1 MYVNRD
7 HEWLTIQVVCKGLE
21 EYETSPVNTCVAIV
35 SPDYSATIGMHVA
48 HHLSKM
54 GEMPDILHIEVPYPD
69 ESADYYRDKFMDP
82 NNPNGIVSFYKYEK
96 VILVEAG
103 IITGGNYTF
112 LEKVFNL
119 HNIELI
125 TVAQYENVH
134 SKFQCDIVG
143 AYYDSKV
150 AELEFYW
157 ERYNKHWD

>member
-7 HEWLTIQVVCKGLE
+7 HEWLTTQVVCKSLE
-21 EYETSPVNTCVAIV
+21 AYETSPVNTCVAIV
-35 SPDYSATIGMHVA
+35 SPDYSASIGMHVA
-48 HHLSKM
+48 HHLSNE
-54 GEMPDILHIEVPYPD
+54 GEMLDMLYIDVPYPD
-69 ESADYYRDKFMDP
+69 EAPDYYRDKFLDP
-82 NNPNGIVSFYKYEK
+82 NNPNGIVSFYKYDK
-96 VILVEAG
+96 VVLVEAG

-119 HNIELI
+119 HKIDLI

-134 SKFQCDIVG
+134 SKFQSDVVG
-143 AYYDSKV
+143 EYYDSEV

>member
-7 HEWLTIQVVCKGLE
+7 HEWLSTQVVCKLLE
-21 EYETSPVNTCVAIV
+21 AYETNPVNTCVAIV
-35 SPDYSATIGMHVA
+35 SPDYSASIGMHVA
-48 HHLSKM
+48 HHLSKD
-54 GEMPDILHIEVPYPD
+54 GEMMDILFIDVHYPD
-69 ESADYYRDKFMDP
+69 ESPESYREKFMDP
-82 NNPNGIVSFYKYEK
+82 NNPVGIISFYKYDK

-112 LEKVFNL
+112 LKKVFNL
-119 HNIELI
+119 HKIEPI
-125 TVAQYENVH
+125 TVALYENVH
-134 SKFQCDIVG
+134 SIFQSDVVG

>member
-1 MYVNRD
+1 MYVDRD
-7 HEWLTIQVVCKGLE
+7 HEWLTTQVVCSQLDK
-21 EYETSPVNTCVAIV
+21 YKTSPVNTCMA
-35 SPDYSATIGMHVA
+35 
-48 HHLSKM
+48 KM
-54 GEMPDILHIEVPYPD
+54 GEMMYILFIDVHYPD
-69 ESADYYRDKFMDP
+69 ESPDSYREKFMDP
-82 NNPNGIVSFYKYEK
+82 NNPSGIVSFYKYDK

-119 HNIELI
+119 HNIETI

-134 SKFQCDIVG
+134 SKFQSDVVG

-157 ERYNKHWD
+157 ERYNKHWE